1 MFIFTCNLVYIIN
14 LILRI
19 NMIEPEI
26 LLDFLKSRRSI
37 RNYEDKSIS
46 EKEINM
52 ILDAGRW
59 APSASNRQPW
69 EFIVIKDREFIN
81 KIAKIASYGRFIKQA
96 SVVIAIIGKTKTSP
110 KWYIIDTSLV
120 TMNMMLMAWSMGIG
134 TCWIGTM
141 NRDKAKEILKL
152 NEGDYVLTILPFGY
166 IKGKIP
172 NPTPR
177 RSLNEVVKEI

>member
-1 MFIFTCNLVYIIN
+1 
-14 LILRI
+14 
-19 NMIEPEI
+19 MIEPDV
-26 LLDFLKSRRSI
+26 LLNFLKSRRSI
-37 RNYEDKSIS
+37 RNFQDKTIS

-52 ILDAGRW
+52 ILEAGRW

-69 EFIVIKDREFIN
+69 KFIVIKDRDFIN
-81 KIAKIASYGRFIKQA
+81 KIAKVASYGRFIKEA
-96 SVVIAIIGKTKTSP
+96 PVLIAIIGKIKTSP

-120 TMNMMLMAWSMGIG
+120 SMNMILMGWSMGIG
-134 TCWIGTM
+134 TCWIGAM
-141 NRDKAKEILKL
+141 NREKAKEILEL